1 MLFYLVTSPNKPSED
16 KGYINKALIPITKN
30 FIFQLRKVFKS
41 PYGKECRKSYH
52 NLSKNANVKI
62 EVFNQSKM
70 EKKLSNV
77 ILKTLSK
84 T

>member
-1 MLFYLVTSPNKPSED
+1 MLLYLLTSPNKRGED
-16 KGYINKALIPITKN
+16 KGYVNGALIPIAKN

-52 NLSKNANVKI
+52 DLSKNANVKI

-70 EKKLSNV
+70 KRKF
-77 ILKTLSK
+77 IQCDT
-84 T
+84 